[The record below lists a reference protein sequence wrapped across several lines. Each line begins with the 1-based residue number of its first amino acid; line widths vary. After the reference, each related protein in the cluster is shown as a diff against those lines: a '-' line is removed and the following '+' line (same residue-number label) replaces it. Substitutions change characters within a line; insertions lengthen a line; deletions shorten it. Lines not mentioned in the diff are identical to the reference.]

1 MGHVSNSQVIFKTVG
16 VALDE
21 AVPDSFSA
29 GAERM
34 IYMQV
39 FQLGFMRRNY
49 LCLHHNLL
57 L

>member
-34 IYMQV
+34 IYASKST
-39 FQLGFMRRNY
+39 G
-49 LCLHHNLL
+49 LHWKRISLL
-57 L
+57 TS